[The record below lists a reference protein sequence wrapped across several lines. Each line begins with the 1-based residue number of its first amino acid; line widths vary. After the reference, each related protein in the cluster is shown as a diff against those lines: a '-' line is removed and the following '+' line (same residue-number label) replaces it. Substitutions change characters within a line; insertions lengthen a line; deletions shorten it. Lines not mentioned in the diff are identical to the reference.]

1 LRAVSDGLSAPRGHG
16 EAADGWPGSEEPTLP
31 EFETPAPRATRTEA
45 LSRRRLEIAG
55 LALLQVALVG
65 GLLAVGYVAW
75 TNHDRADR
83 WQDRAVALERNA
95 DRLNRHLIAR
105 TELLNE
111 RTRQLN
117 ATAARVEEAQQA
129 LLRSESDVAT
139 LARRQRELAN
149 EKAQVEDARA
159 ALAAQA
165 SDLEDVA
172 AAYVDCKD
180 GLVDLLSF
188 LVDGDTSSAGASA
201 GSVADDCEY
210 ADDALASYLSAYG

>member
-1 LRAVSDGLSAPRGHG
+1 MSEGLSAPRGHG
-16 EAADGWPGSEEPTLP
+16 EAADGWPGSEEPALP
-31 EFETPAPRATRTEA
+31 EFETPAPSASDARA
-45 LSRRRLEIAG
+45 LSWRRLEIA
-55 LALLQVALVG
+55 ALVFLQVALVG
-65 GLLAVGYVAW
+65 GLFAVGYVAW

-83 WQDRAVALERNA
+83 WQERAVTLERNA
-95 DRLNRHLIAR
+95 AALNRYLIAR

-117 ATAARVEEAQQA
+117 ETAAKVEEAQQA
-129 LLRSESDVAT
+129 LRRSESDVAT

-159 ALAAQA
+159 TLAAQA

-188 LVDGDTSSAGASA
+188 LVDGDTGSA
-201 GSVADDCEY
+201 GSSADSVASDCEY
-210 ADDALASYLSAYG
+210 ADDALATYLSSYG